1 MHSGKGGIRIS
12 QVAIIRPA
20 KSSVTGNHES
30 SVIISTR
37 QHRARAAQHPPS
49 STILPGSMVNQAR
62 TRKTQRKTDPTNG
75 NGAPLPSLTTRRA
88 GRARTGAR
96 ATASVVVLLLLMFL
110 FLLFLLVLLA
120 VAESNCQHQI
130 QTNKPHKTRHCN
142 QSTYTS

>member
-37 QHRARAAQHPPS
+37 HRRARAAQHPPS
-49 STILPGSMVNQAR
+49 STILPGAMVNQAR
-62 TRKTQRKTDPTNG
+62 TRKTQRKIDPSNG
-75 NGAPLPSLTTRRA
+75 NRAPLPSLTTRRA

-96 ATASVVVLLLLMFL
+96 ATASVVLILLMFL
-110 FLLFLLVLLA
+110 LLLFLLVLLA